1 MKQNMINKLDHINDT
16 NIILIE
22 MKQMI
27 AWKKKTDNRTKGL
40 NTHKDRNKQ
49 AIIPTLMRK

>member
-22 MKQMI
+22 IKQMI
-27 AWKKKTDNRTKGL
+27 AWKKKHNRTKGL

-49 AIIPTLMRK
+49 SIIPTLMRK

>member
-22 MKQMI
+22 IKQMI
-27 AWKKKTDNRTKGL
+27 AWKKNR
-40 NTHKDRNKQ
+40 
-49 AIIPTLMRK
+49 

>member
-22 MKQMI
+22 IKQMI
-27 AWKKKTDNRTKGL
+27 AWKKTDDRTKGL